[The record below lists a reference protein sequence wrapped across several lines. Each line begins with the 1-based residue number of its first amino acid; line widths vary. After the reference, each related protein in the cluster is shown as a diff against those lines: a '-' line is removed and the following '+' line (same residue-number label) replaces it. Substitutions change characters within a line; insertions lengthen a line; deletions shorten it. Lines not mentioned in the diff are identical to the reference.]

1 MKLIE
6 LHDVESNKHLV
17 NPLAIS
23 EVFSA
28 PGVSKTIVLTNNG
41 ITLMADVPLDV
52 FANVIQEALK

>member
-1 MKLIE
+1 MIE

-17 NPLAIS
+17 SPLAIS

-28 PGVSKTIVLTNNG
+28 PGSSKTVVLTNNG